1 MTNNHCPEKNIVMA
15 LVRSLRF
22 CATSRFVLF
31 FFLLVSGGQAQAADF
46 TGKNDMDEH
55 VDALIEVPGIE
66 RGLSLARTHDVAGNT
81 SSWFGAGW
89 ITDLQNRLYVLPG
102 GDVLFHEGGAEKARP
117 YRHVEGAAART
128 ERAMRESV
136 IVARIWRRDGHHTDK
151 HEQIKIRKLASDE
164 QARHR
169 LAENMQLRGAVKAG
183 ATLKGEQCTGDRLRA
198 VGGVASAAG
207 GGRNEAG
214 FERESCRGDREG
226 FDAQGRLIWRE
237 PRAGYRYML
246 DYPGTDRNALP
257 AEIRDVLGN
266 RLRLR
271 WTKEGLL
278 ASASVEQP
286 GGKFDGREARYRYED
301 GRLIDAEDVAG
312 RRYRYRYD
320 ASGHLVETIQGA
332 AAANLPAGEA
342 EAAAPASHIE
352 RDPVS
357 GKIVRFVDARG
368 DFRYRH
374 DANGRLV
381 SAAREGST
389 SIQLTYTAGGQI
401 ERMLL
406 LAPDGKLIDSLL
418 YIYDARGLS
427 TKMVLEGKGEVVVQR
442 DDAGKITDMQSD
454 LNEQERLTVFGMG
467 GRLQMLK
474 LPADQAE
481 RLGH

>member
-1 MTNNHCPEKNIVMA
+1 MTNNHCSGKNIAMA
-15 LVRSLRF
+15 LVRCLRF
-22 CATSRFVLF
+22 CAISRFVLC
-31 FFLLVSGGQAQAADF
+31 FFLLVLGGQAQAADF
-46 TGKNDMDEH
+46 AGKSHMGEH
-55 VDALIEVPGIE
+55 ADALIEVPGVE
-66 RGLSLARTHDVAGNT
+66 RGLSLTRTHDDAGKA

-102 GDVLFHEGGAEKARP
+102 GNVLFHEGGAEKSRL
-117 YRHVEGAAART
+117 YRHVEGAYGRT
-128 ERAMRESV
+128 ERARREAEIISQ
-136 IVARIWRRDGHHTDK
+136 IWQRDSHRTDEQQRIKAR
-151 HEQIKIRKLASDE
+151 ELASDE
-164 QARHR
+164 QDRHSM
-169 LAENMQLRGAVKAG
+169 AEDMRLRGAVAAG
-183 ATLKGEQCTGDRLRA
+183 TTLKGEQCADDRLRTVEGA
-198 VGGVASAAG
+198 AAAAG
-207 GGRNEAG
+207 DGRNKSG

-237 PRAGYRYML
+237 PKAGYRYML
-246 DYPGTDRNALP
+246 DYPGTDRTALP

-286 GGKFDGREARYRYED
+286 GGKFDGREARYRYEE
-301 GRLIDAEDVAG
+301 GRLIEAEDVAG

-320 ASGHLVETIQGA
+320 ASGHLVDTIQGA
-332 AAANLPAGEA
+332 AAANLPAES
-342 EAAAPASHIE
+342 AAPASHIE

-381 SAAREGST
+381 SAARDGST
-389 SIQLTYTAGGQI
+389 SIQLTYTAGGQV
-401 ERMLL
+401 ERMSL
-406 LAPDGKLIDSLL
+406 LASDGKLIDSLL

-427 TKMVLEGKGEVVVQR
+427 TKLVLEGKGEVVMQR

-467 GRLQMLK
+467 GRLQMLN
-474 LPADQAE
+474 LPAEQAE